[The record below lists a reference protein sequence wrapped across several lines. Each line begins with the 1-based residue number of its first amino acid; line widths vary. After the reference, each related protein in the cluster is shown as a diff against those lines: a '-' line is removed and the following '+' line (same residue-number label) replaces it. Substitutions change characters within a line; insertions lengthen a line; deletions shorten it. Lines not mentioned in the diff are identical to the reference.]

1 MIENTS
7 SYLNKN
13 VLYEKKHRYMMI
25 LKEINVLYNQADSEV
40 ENNKI
45 PPFK

>member
-40 ENNKI
+40 ENNK
-45 PPFK
+45 K